1 MSVFNPK
8 MLDASI
14 RDVVA
19 SLSSNDKTNV
29 LLYAM
34 EHLPMKA
41 EYVFNRRRRSRRRSR
56 AFLKIS
62 NGDRERGPVLP
73 ADVIDVSEQGDAGPT
88 VTGQG

>member
-19 SLSSNDKTNV
+19 ALPLNDKTNV

-41 EYVFNRRRRSRRRSR
+41 ECVSRNRATLSRT
-56 AFLKIS
+56 I
-62 NGDRERGPVLP
+62 
-73 ADVIDVSEQGDAGPT
+73 
-88 VTGQG
+88 

>member
-1 MSVFNPK
+1 VGSSTDAMSVFNPK

-19 SLSSNDKTNV
+19 SLSSNDKTSV

-41 EYVFNRRRRSRRRSR
+41 ECVF
-56 AFLKIS
+56 L
-62 NGDRERGPVLP
+62 
-73 ADVIDVSEQGDAGPT
+73 
-88 VTGQG
+88 

>member
-1 MSVFNPK
+1 MGSSAEAMSVFNPK

-34 EHLPMKA
+34 EHLPMKP
-41 EYVFNRRRRSRRRSR
+41 ECVFP
-56 AFLKIS
+56 IS
-62 NGDRERGPVLP
+62 V
-73 ADVIDVSEQGDAGPT
+73 V
-88 VTGQG
+88 

>member
-41 EYVFNRRRRSRRRSR
+41 EYVF
-56 AFLKIS
+56 
-62 NGDRERGPVLP
+62 P
-73 ADVIDVSEQGDAGPT
+73 
-88 VTGQG
+88 

>member
-1 MSVFNPK
+1 MLTWLFQCTASFSSVGSSTDAMSVFNPK

-19 SLSSNDKTNV
+19 SLSGNDKTNV

-41 EYVFNRRRRSRRRSR
+41 ECVFPCLGALSRTR
-56 AFLKIS
+56 
-62 NGDRERGPVLP
+62 
-73 ADVIDVSEQGDAGPT
+73 
-88 VTGQG
+88 

>member
-1 MSVFNPK
+1 MALSIGTASFSSVGSLSSTDAMSVFNPK

-41 EYVFNRRRRSRRRSR
+41 EYVF
-56 AFLKIS
+56 
-62 NGDRERGPVLP
+62 P
-73 ADVIDVSEQGDAGPT
+73 
-88 VTGQG
+88 

>member
-1 MSVFNPK
+1 MLISRFSWTASFSSVGSSTDAMSVFNPK

-19 SLSSNDKTNV
+19 SLSRNDKTNV

-41 EYVFNRRRRSRRRSR
+41 ECVF
-56 AFLKIS
+56 L
-62 NGDRERGPVLP
+62 
-73 ADVIDVSEQGDAGPT
+73 
-88 VTGQG
+88 